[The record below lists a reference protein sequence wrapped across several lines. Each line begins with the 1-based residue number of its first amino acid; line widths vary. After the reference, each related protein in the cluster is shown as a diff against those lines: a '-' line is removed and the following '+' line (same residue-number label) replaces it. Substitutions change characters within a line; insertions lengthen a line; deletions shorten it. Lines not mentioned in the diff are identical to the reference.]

1 LKSEVQFKRQ
11 TMKKQ
16 LLILSIV
23 IVLIFI
29 SSCNSSPD
37 RKIASE
43 QTAVDTSTIAQPVT
57 EAPAAEAESPEIKP
71 TPVTADSIVKVP
83 RNIKYMS
90 AIKSEGSVV
99 YYCPRRMLESTDN
112 NVSVTITKTAL
123 AKALANLERRIDE
136 SSSTSAAEIHESTGG
151 IAVAISRKMKVE
163 LKYSSD
169 DFQTIYKPE
178 NDDQNFDGE
187 NEMNWDWIIRPLNV
201 GSAQISI
208 IVSAFDENNQQ
219 WVAAQTPPKIFDI
232 KVQVDPRGYFSKL
245 WGFFGNNPEWLLTQ
259 LLFPLIAF
267 FYGKRSG
274 KKVA

>member
-1 LKSEVQFKRQ
+1 
-11 TMKKQ
+11 MKKQ

-136 SSSTSAAEIHESTGG
+136 SSSASAAEIHESTGG